1 MGQQPV
7 NECPAVVPS
16 RRVYHESGGLIHHH
30 YMMILI
36 EDIQR
41 QVLGTPLD
49 PVLRLGIQIK
59 LVIDH
64 NLVARPRGEPIS

>member
-1 MGQQPV
+1 VGEQPV
-7 NECPAVVPS
+7 NERPTVVPS
-16 RRVYHESGGLIHHH
+16 RRVYHESGGLVHHH
-30 YMMILI
+30 YMVILV
-36 EDIQR
+36 ENIQR

-64 NLVARPRGEPIS
+64 NLVPRFRGEPIS